1 MKLEPVRT
9 LEPVA
14 VVNSVVALAEALIG
28 VAVGFGAAI
37 EGSTNTP
44 RWSRP
49 KFSSVARATHGTE
62 MT

>member
-28 VAVGFGAAI
+28 VAVGFGARLSKA
-37 EGSTNTP
+37 
-44 RWSRP
+44 
-49 KFSSVARATHGTE
+49 ARTRLASLDICPP
-62 MT
+62 